1 MKHGRRQNV
10 LVAVVEDA
18 AAADTAAVVVAVA
31 ADAVA
36 TVVVA
41 DVAAIAETE
50 AIAAIVGK
58 LALSMQQSGFLPKA
72 AKSSLKKF

>member
-1 MKHGRRQNV
+1 MKHGHRQNV
-10 LVAVVEDA
+10 PVAAGVAGA
-18 AAADTAAVVVAVA
+18 AGDMAAVVVAVA

-36 TVVVA
+36 TVVAA

-58 LALSMQQSGFLPKA
+58 RALSRQQSAL
-72 AKSSLKKF
+72 SSESGG